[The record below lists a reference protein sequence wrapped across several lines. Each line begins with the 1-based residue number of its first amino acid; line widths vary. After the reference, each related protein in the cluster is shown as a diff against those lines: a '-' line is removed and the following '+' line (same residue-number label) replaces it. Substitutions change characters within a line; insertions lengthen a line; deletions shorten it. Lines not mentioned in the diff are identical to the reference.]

1 MSLPDDRHRRLAGA
15 EPNVIGLPLAR
26 VSRDTLQ
33 ERVFRQLSDL
43 ILNGEIAPGQ
53 LVKIQELADA
63 FGVSAMPVRE
73 ALKRL
78 SAANALTLVS
88 GRSIGIPPLNAK
100 RLADLRRVRIEV
112 ECAAAEWAAEEI
124 GPDKV
129 ATLESL
135 LDDMKRATEM
145 GDVKG
150 YLRGNRAF
158 HFEVY
163 RAAGSETMLAIIES
177 LWLQISPYFNLL
189 HGSGNYIAANQ
200 QHEAMLAA
208 IRAGDKAA
216 LKAAVRADIDGA
228 YGVLTGLFD

>member
-1 MSLPDDRHRRLAGA
+1 MNESVPSVS
-15 EPNVIGLPLAR
+15 EFPVAR

-43 ILNGEIAPGQ
+43 ILDGEIAPGQ
-53 LVKIQELADA
+53 LVKIQALADA

-78 SAANALTLVS
+78 TAANALTVVS
-88 GRSIGIPPLNAK
+88 GRSIGIPPLSAG
-100 RLADLRRVRIEV
+100 RLEDLRRVRIEV
-112 ECAAAEWAAEEI
+112 ESTAAEWAA
-124 GPDKV
+124 DKIDADSI

-135 LDDMKRATEM
+135 LEDMKRATET

-150 YLRGNRAF
+150 YLHGNRAF

-163 RAAGSETMLAIIES
+163 RAAGSETLLSIIEN

-189 HGSGNYIAANQ
+189 HGSGNYAAANE
-200 QHEAMLAA
+200 QHEAILDA
-208 IRAGDKAA
+208 IRASDKIA
-216 LKAAVRADIDGA
+216 LKTAVRTDIDGA
-228 YGVLTGLFD
+228 YEVLVALLD